1 MNPDGF
7 WSTHAHPELNLK
19 LRVKDLAKMT
29 SQALLVVRPMYHHSR
44 PVDHPQRTSEDQQEP
59 SRTGPTTDYLNRIN
73 SSISSFAPGR
83 RNLHVGSLIASCLS
97 AKLGLL
103 NPVLKRDRGNNVD
116 RISIG
121 LSGFLQDS
129 YAPDYNQSINGL
141 REFYDIRSSV
151 AASLSKDTGA
161 ETWVNSLLQISK
173 SAPTSTGE
181 IPAPDHFPCSPNTQ
195 VQAICLTSPTSPT
208 LLSKAPFPPLRPFQ
222 LQ

>member
-1 MNPDGF
+1 MSYLEPTARR
-7 WSTHAHPELNLK
+7 SS
-19 LRVKDLAKMT
+19 R
-29 SQALLVVRPMYHHSR
+29 SQ
-44 PVDHPQRTSEDQQEP
+44 
-59 SRTGPTTDYLNRIN
+59 

-161 ETWVNSLLQISK
+161 ETSK
-173 SAPTSTGE
+173 PSAS
-181 IPAPDHFPCSPNTQ
+181 HHQ
-195 VQAICLTSPTSPT
+195 QA
-208 LLSKAPFPPLRPFQ
+208 LLSLARLHFRL
-222 LQ
+222 

>member
-73 SSISSFAPGR
+73 HELMSYLEPTARRSSRSQSSISSFAPGR

-121 LSGFLQDS
+121 LSGK
-129 YAPDYNQSINGL
+129 SINGL
-141 REFYDIRSSV
+141 RKFYDIRSSV

-161 ETWVNSLLQISK
+161 ETWVNLFSK
-173 SAPTSTGE
+173 SVNQHPPRLRKSQQL
-181 IPAPDHFPCSPNTQ
+181 I
-195 VQAICLTSPTSPT
+195 T
-208 LLSKAPFPPLRPFQ
+208 LCMLSKYAGPIHLPHITNKPYSP
-222 LQ
+222 